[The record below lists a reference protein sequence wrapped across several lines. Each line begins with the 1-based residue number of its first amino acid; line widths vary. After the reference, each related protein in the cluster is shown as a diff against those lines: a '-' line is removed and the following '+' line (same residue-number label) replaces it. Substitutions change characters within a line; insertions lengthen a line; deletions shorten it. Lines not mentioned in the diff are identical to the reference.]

1 MSNKNQRAL
10 FRGWEVDTD
19 QGKPPVP
26 TQNIHVEMHCL
37 GIGLIGE
44 TSLGNVQIGI
54 NSNNAQ

>member
-1 MSNKNQRAL
+1 M
-10 FRGWEVDTD
+10 DTD